1 MSIIGLLALLIF
13 FCVIVWAVRAL
24 LAAFAVPEP
33 INTVVWVLVVL
44 IAVFILLGQFGL
56 IGGTSFGSGI
66 HLR

>member
-1 MSIIGLLALLIF
+1 MSLVALLILLIV
-13 FCVIVWAVRAL
+13 FCLVVWAVRAL
-24 LAAFAVPEP
+24 LSAFAVPDP

-56 IGGTSFGSGI
+56 IGANPGI